1 MVSYRL
7 INSGNNQRREY
18 LSLNRSPLFEN
29 LPDRDFAQE
38 QKLSYHNFL
47 FEKLPQLLTFYFPAE
62 FSDYNNNISVSIDS
76 LECQEPEISEEEA
89 RENSL
94 T

>member
-1 MVSYRL
+1 MSLYRL
-7 INSGNNQRREY
+7 ITSGENKRREY
-18 LSLNRSPLFEN
+18 FSLNRSPLFES

-47 FEKLPQLLTFYFPAE
+47 YEKLPKLLNFYFPAE
-62 FSDYNNNISVSIDS
+62 FNDYNNNVEIKI
-76 LECQEPEISEEEA
+76 EKIQCHEPEISEEEA
-89 RENSL
+89 KTKSL

>member
-1 MVSYRL
+1 MSPYRL
-7 INSGNNQRREY
+7 ITSGENKRREY
-18 LSLNRSPLFEN
+18 LSFNRSLLFKS

-47 FEKLPQLLTFYFPAE
+47 YKKLPKLLNFYFPAE
-62 FSDYNNNISVSIDS
+62 FNDYNNNIKIKIEEI
-76 LECQEPEISEEEA
+76 ECHEPEISEQEA
-89 RENSL
+89 KIEAL